1 MKRILTLA
9 FIFALL
15 LCPLMRAQAE
25 GFVIRGRIAGMPDG
39 VSVALLTGEELPI
52 KTLAETTVRK
62 GRFELRGKLDKPTVC
77 TLVTNNL
84 SIVSDDNLSGIRWT
98 YTPVFVDNVK
108 MTVETPHYDSIPHQ
122 AAVSPSFRIT
132 GGEIQRDFTEWHL
145 LAENGMNRLEH
156 AWDFIASHPRS
167 AVSAWLGNRLMR
179 QGYNLTIDEVERL
192 ERAIESVPADPARFA
207 AFRQNCAYARQTAKY
222 RPLVDL
228 ALNDTEG
235 RPCRL
240 AEVVPTGKIVLVD
253 FWATWCAPCM
263 MAIEPIKELA
273 ERYPERLAVV
283 GVSCDENLEAW
294 KAAIEK
300 KQARWPQYVLPKAS
314 YKEMLKK
321 YQINGFPYFLILDE
335 KGRVIENPHGVE
347 AIRKTVEELC
357 G

>member
-1 MKRILTLA
+1 M
-9 FIFALL
+9 
-15 LCPLMRAQAE
+15 
-25 GFVIRGRIAGMPDG
+25 
-39 VSVALLTGEELPI
+39 
-52 KTLAETTVRK
+52 
-62 GRFELRGKLDKPTVC
+62 
-77 TLVTNNL
+77 
-84 SIVSDDNLSGIRWT
+84 
-98 YTPVFVDNVK
+98 
-108 MTVETPHYDSIPHQ
+108 
-122 AAVSPSFRIT
+122 
-132 GGEIQRDFTEWHL
+132 
-145 LAENGMNRLEH
+145 
-156 AWDFIASHPRS
+156 
-167 AVSAWLGNRLMR
+167 
-179 QGYNLTIDEVERL
+179 
-192 ERAIESVPADPARFA
+192 
-207 AFRQNCAYARQTAKY
+207 TAKY

-283 GVSCDENLEAW
+283 GVSCDENLKAW

-314 YKEMLKK
+314 YQEMLEK

-347 AIRKTVEELC
+347 AIRKTVEGLC